1 MMEKIWEELRKIES
15 EAEQI
20 RNEAK
25 DKAKNITVLARQE
38 AEKLIINSKAYAE
51 EEMRKLHIGTIQE
64 ADRNHD
70 EQLRATQQSSEKLRI
85 QAEKHM
91 DQASS
96 TVANMVLGET
106 IY

>member
-1 MMEKIWEELRKIES
+1 MMENIWEELRKIES
-15 EAEQI
+15 QAEQI

-25 DKAKNITVLARQE
+25 DRAKKINDLARQE

-51 EEMRKLHIGTIQE
+51 EEMRKLYTGTIEE
-64 ADRNHD
+64 ANRDHD
-70 EQLRATQQSSEKLRI
+70 EQLRANQKSAEKLRI
-85 QAEKHM
+85 QAEKRM

-96 TVANMVLGET
+96 TVANKVLGET